1 MGTSLSLDMAQSQ
14 SSRGILED
22 ELAFPTQLRPSAD
35 SISEGSQR
43 RKRLEGEEVFRPST
57 GNPSQQLW
65 QESSLQWSPFK
76 GVPRSAPQVSES
88 SHRNGGGVKKERDC
102 RSPRARYNSAL
113 ITRLQR
119 TLELDPEADLTPQ
132 ISSYSTERLNTLRRA
147 SQKIIPNSNVRQDI
161 LRVEPRIPE
170 PCGSIR
176 VIWPLTRQ
184 VESLISPDLS
194 NQAHQ
199 ILSKWVVKISASIVV
214 KFAPDLDIGE
224 YQTMLYVWSQRGCIP
239 IPEPLGAFS
248 IGTYNYLFM
257 SYIEG
262 DSLASHWNHLSPA
275 LKSSIQSRMEDILRC
290 LRKLPLPSKYLGSG
304 EPPLCKDLRRH
315 TRTSK
320 RSISNEREFRDFI
333 LSSQREQNPVYH
345 DLITSVLET
354 NHAIVMTHGD
364 LRAENIIV
372 SQSGPDKI
380 EITGLV
386 DWELSG
392 AYPEYWE
399 YVKALEG
406 VTRSSSDWYSYLP
419 VATIG
424 KHVNAW
430 AQECLIDRLVL

>member
-1 MGTSLSLDMAQSQ
+1 VL
-14 SSRGILED
+14 
-22 ELAFPTQLRPSAD
+22 
-35 SISEGSQR
+35 
-43 RKRLEGEEVFRPST
+43 
-57 GNPSQQLW
+57 
-65 QESSLQWSPFK
+65 
-76 GVPRSAPQVSES
+76 
-88 SHRNGGGVKKERDC
+88 
-102 RSPRARYNSAL
+102 
-113 ITRLQR
+113 
-119 TLELDPEADLTPQ
+119 
-132 ISSYSTERLNTLRRA
+132 
-147 SQKIIPNSNVRQDI
+147 
-161 LRVEPRIPE
+161 
-170 PCGSIR
+170 
-176 VIWPLTRQ
+176 
-184 VESLISPDLS
+184 
-194 NQAHQ
+194 HQ

-262 DSLASHWNHLSPA
+262 DSLASHWHHLSPA

-406 VTRSSSDWYSYLP
+406 VTWSSSDWYSYLP